1 MFNKK
6 LIVQAIRNMPNQ
18 MPSDD
23 EATEIML
30 YFKTVIG
37 QKLKKRSLKIGTQL
51 TIGGKKISWSTDDQ
65 LSPHKKAVGTEH
77 EIEQELFM
85 EFFSLEFIGKSGW
98 IEKNLKMLQGLSD
111 GELWRKFDNKA
122 MSILRHSLPKSHM
135 EEIDEER
142 PERMWLK
149 TEVPLDEI
157 EIVFEGAIRTK
168 EVDGKEVSGLMAA
181 EDKVVKALGVID
193 RSMEPMKKK
202 LERHMDAL
210 IDKLMQSDI
219 EEIPDFKEFY
229 DTIRRKFYDQPQT
242 FIRHLQDK
250 FKDQT
255 LISRYLIN
263 TFPSEECFRAI
274 YDKEGFLKE
283 LLLKHGKEWETILAK
298 IAVKEE
304 AKKKLKSGMSSQSKQ
319 LAVREIKEFYR
330 KWLPDI
336 NSQHILRYAK
346 SEIKKEPQDL
356 NKILQNFAHLLYEHM
371 LRANQN
377 GEND

>member
-6 LIVQAIRNMPNQ
+6 LVIQAIRNMPDR

-23 EATEIML
+23 ETVEIIL

-37 QKLKKRSLKIGTQL
+37 QKLKKRGLKVGTQL

-65 LSPHKKAVGTEH
+65 LSPHKKASGTEH

-85 EFFSLEFIGKSGW
+85 EFFSLEFIGKAGW

-111 GELWRKFDNKA
+111 EELWRKFDNKA

-135 EEIDEER
+135 EKIDEEHPQR
-142 PERMWLK
+142 QWLPSELK
-149 TEVPLDEI
+149 PDEI
-157 EIVFEGAIRTK
+157 EIGYGAEELGEDNVIRAL
-168 EVDGKEVSGLMAA
+168 EVV
-181 EDKVVKALGVID
+181 D
-193 RSMEPMKKK
+193 RSMEPIKIKMNK
-202 LERHMDAL
+202 HMDAL
-210 IDKLMQSDI
+210 IDKIMQSNI
-219 EEIPDFKEFY
+219 EEVPDFKEFY

-274 YDKEGFLKE
+274 YDREGFLKE
-283 LLLKHGKEWETILAK
+283 LLFKHGKEWETILAK

-304 AKKKLKSGMSSQSKQ
+304 AKKKLKSGMSPQSKQ

-336 NSQHILRYAK
+336 NSQHILRYAE
-346 SEIKKEPQDL
+346 SEIKKEAQNLDAV
-356 NKILQNFAHLLYEHM
+356 LQNFAHLLYEHM
-371 LRANQN
+371 LRDKTNQN
-377 GEND
+377 NKND